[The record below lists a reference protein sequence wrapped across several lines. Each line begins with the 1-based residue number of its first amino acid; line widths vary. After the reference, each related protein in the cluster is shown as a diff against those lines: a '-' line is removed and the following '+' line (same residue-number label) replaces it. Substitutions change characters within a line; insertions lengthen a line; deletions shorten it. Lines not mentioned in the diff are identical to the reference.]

1 MASTIEKKE
10 HSQVVISL
18 EAGIEEWKAALKQA
32 YNKNKGRFQVPG
44 FRKGKVPFQL
54 VCQYYGEG
62 VLYDDAMNE
71 IANKQYPEAV
81 KEHDLKVVSRPEMD
95 VTGLDENGLKYT
107 ISVYVKPEFE
117 LGKYEGVE
125 VPYKDIEVTDKDVED
140 ELERMAK
147 RNSSLEEVT
156 DRPAAEGDTVT
167 IDYEGFKD
175 GVAFEGG
182 KGEGYNLKL
191 GSHSFIPG
199 FEEQVAGHS
208 EGDEFTIEVKFP
220 EDYHSEDLKGADAT
234 FNVKIHAIKT
244 EVVPAIDDEFAK
256 DVSEFDTLA
265 DLKADIRK
273 NKEEKAAKDNK
284 AAFENE
290 TVRAVCDNCEID
302 IPQSMIDNEVE
313 QMAQDQNA
321 RMSSQGIELSMY
333 LQYLGQTME
342 EFKKSLEPMARV
354 RVKSSLVIEKITEKL
369 NPEVSDADYEEELK
383 TIADSYKIDIE
394 KVKESVGE
402 DASFIKD
409 SIRARKTVEYLASK
423 AKKVEPK
430 EPVAEEAAEEKK
442 PAKKTAAKKT
452 AKADDAAEE
461 KPAKKTAAKKTAKA
475 DDAADEK
482 PAKKTAAKKTAKADD
497 VAEGEEK
504 PKKTK
509 AKKAKADEE

>member
-18 EAGIEEWKAALKQA
+18 EAGMDEWKAALKQA

-44 FRKGKVPFQL
+44 FRKGKVPYQL

-81 KEHDLKVVSRPEMD
+81 KEHDLQVISRPTMD

-107 ISVYVKPEFE
+107 ITVYVKPEFE

-147 RNSSLEEVT
+147 RNSSLEEIT

-208 EGDEFTIEVKFP
+208 EGEEFTIEVKFP

-244 EVVPAIDDEFAK
+244 EVVPEIDDEFAK
-256 DVSEFDTLA
+256 DVSEFDTL
-265 DLKADIRK
+265 DELKADIRK

-290 TVRAVCDNCEID
+290 TVRAVGDNCEIE
-302 IPQSMIDNEVE
+302 IPQPMIDNEVE
-313 QMAQDQNA
+313 QMAQDQAA

-333 LQYLGQTME
+333 LQYLGQSME

-354 RVKSSLVIEKITEKL
+354 RVKSSLVIEKITEVV
-369 NPEVSDADYEEELK
+369 NPEVSDADYEEEIK
-383 TIADSYKIDIE
+383 TIAESYKIDVE
-394 KVKESVGE
+394 QVKKSVGE
-402 DASFIKD
+402 DSSFIKD

-423 AKKVEPK
+423 AVKVEPK
-430 EPVAEEAAEEKK
+430 EPDAEAAEEKK
-442 PAKKTAAKKT
+442 PAKKAAAKKT

-461 KPAKKTAAKKTAKA
+461 KPAKKTAAKKTAK
-475 DDAADEK
+475 
-482 PAKKTAAKKTAKADD
+482 KAEEAP
-497 VAEGEEK
+497 AEGEEK
-504 PKKTK
+504 PKKTR
-509 AKKAKADEE
+509 AKKAKADEDAAKE

>member
-117 LGKYEGVE
+117 LGQYEGVE
-125 VPYKDIEVTDKDVED
+125 VPYKDIEVADKDIDD

-147 RNSSLEEVT
+147 RNSSLEEIT

-234 FNVKIHAIKT
+234 FNVKIHAIKA
-244 EVVPAIDDEFAK
+244 EVVPEIDDEFAK
-256 DVSEFDTLA
+256 DVSEFDTL
-265 DLKADIRK
+265 DELKADIRK

-302 IPQSMIDNEVE
+302 IPQPMIDNEVE

-333 LQYLGQTME
+333 LQYLGQTMD

-369 NPEVSDADYEEELK
+369 NPEVSDADYEEEIK
-383 TIADSYKIDIE
+383 TIADSYKIDVE
-394 KVKESVGE
+394 KVKESIGE

-430 EPVAEEAAEEKK
+430 EPVAEEEKK
-442 PAKKTAAKKT
+442 PAKKAAAKKT

-461 KPAKKTAAKKTAKA
+461 KPAKKTASKK
-475 DDAADEK
+475 AADEGEAK
-482 PAKKTAAKKTAKADD
+482 ETKAKKAPAKKAAK
-497 VAEGEEK
+497 AEEAPAEDEEK
-504 PKKTK
+504 PKKTR
-509 AKKAKADEE
+509 AKKAKADSEE

>member
-18 EAGIEEWKAALKQA
+18 EAGLEEWKAALKQA

-44 FRKGKVPFQL
+44 FRKGKVPYQL

-95 VTGLDENGLKYT
+95 VTALDENGLKYT

-117 LGKYEGVE
+117 LGQYEGVE
-125 VPYKDIEVTDKDVED
+125 VPYKDIEVTDKDID
-140 ELERMAK
+140 AELERMAK

-199 FEEQVAGHS
+199 FEDQVIGHS
-208 EGDEFTIEVKFP
+208 EGEEFTIEVKFP

-244 EVVPAIDDEFAK
+244 EIIPEIDDEFAK
-256 DVSEFDTLA
+256 DVSEFDTL
-265 DLKADIRK
+265 DELKADIRK

-290 TVRAVCDNCEID
+290 TVRAVCDNFQIEI
-302 IPQSMIDNEVE
+302 PPVMIENEVE
-313 QMAQDQNA
+313 QMAQDQSA

-333 LQYLGQTME
+333 LQYLGQSME
-342 EFKKSLEPMARV
+342 EFKQSLEPMARV
-354 RVKSSLVIEKITEKL
+354 RVKSSLIIEKITEVI
-369 NPEVSDADYEEELK
+369 NPEVTEADYEEEIK
-383 TIADSYKIDIE
+383 TIADTYKISIE
-394 KVKESVGE
+394 DVKKSVGAE
-402 DASFIKD
+402 SSFIND

-423 AKKVEPK
+423 AVKVEPK
-430 EPVAEEAAEEKK
+430 EPDAEPAEEKK

-452 AKADDAAEE
+452 TAKKAEDAEAPAEE
-461 KPAKKTAAKKTAKA
+461 KPKKTAAKKTTAKKA
-475 DDAADEK
+475 EDAAEA
-482 PAKKTAAKKTAKADD
+482 PA
-497 VAEGEEK
+497 EEK
-504 PKKTK
+504 PKKTR
-509 AKKAKADEE
+509 AKKAKSDEDAAKE

>member
-95 VTGLDENGLKYT
+95 VTALDENGLKYT

-117 LGKYEGVE
+117 LGQYEGVE
-125 VPYKDIEVTDKDVED
+125 VPYKDLEVTDKDVED
-140 ELERMAK
+140 ELDRMAK

-208 EGDEFTIEVKFP
+208 EGEEFTIEVKFP

-265 DLKADIRK
+265 ELKADIRK
-273 NKEEKAAKDNK
+273 NKEEKVAKDNK

-333 LQYLGQTME
+333 LQYLGQSME

-394 KVKESVGE
+394 KVKESIGE

-430 EPVAEEAAEEKK
+430 EPVAEEAEEKK

-461 KPAKKTAAKKTAKA
+461 KPAKKTSKKAADDGEAKETKAKKAPAKKTAKA
-475 DDAADEK
+475 DEA
-482 PAKKTAAKKTAKADD
+482 
-497 VAEGEEK
+497 AEGEEK
-504 PKKTK
+504 PKKTR